1 MQHPVAVLKQ
11 SFLDRL
17 AHTGLTDTAA
27 AAAIGV
33 TRQYF
38 SQVKTGQAAPS
49 VGFMVGVVGAGLA
62 ASFDE
67 IAEVVDEQKT
77 EAA

>member
-49 VGFMVGVVGAGLA
+49 VGFMAGAIRAGLA

-67 IAEVVDEQKT
+67 IAEVVDDQKT